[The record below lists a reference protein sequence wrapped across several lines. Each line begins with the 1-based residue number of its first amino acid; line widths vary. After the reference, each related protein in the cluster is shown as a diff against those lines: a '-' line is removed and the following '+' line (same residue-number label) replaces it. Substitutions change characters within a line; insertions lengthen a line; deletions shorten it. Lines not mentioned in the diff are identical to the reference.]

1 MIHGA
6 TEYGFI
12 KISNRKAVGL
22 RPVTHAELTA
32 ILAPAEI
39 GQVLQ
44 NLATAGWQLSPD
56 NTFTGNEIG
65 NYELKIERSVQL
77 DEREDPNYD
86 YIKIAAQE
94 PIDQLQDSVAKK
106 GYDLI
111 GIFRLPG
118 QTKLCLTFRRPRTGR

>member
-1 MIHGA
+1 MTYEA

-12 KISNRKAVGL
+12 KISNQKAVGL
-22 RPVTHAELTA
+22 RPATHAELTA
-32 ILAPAEI
+32 ILAPSEI

-56 NTFTGNEIG
+56 NKFTGNEFG
-65 NYELKIERSVQL
+65 SYELKIERSVQL

-94 PIDQLQDSVAKK
+94 PLDQLQNFMEKK
-106 GYDLI
+106 GYNLI

-118 QTKLCLTFRRPRTGR
+118 QIKLRLTFRRPRGKG